1 MDERL
6 RRFLRER
13 EEDLLEDILRLAAV
27 PSVSTDRP
35 AARRALA
42 VFLETA
48 RGYGLETSTGAGG
61 DVGIAEYGPGL
72 PEDAETLGILA
83 HVDVVDPGDPAAWTR
98 NPWGELADSAV
109 WGRGTQD
116 DKGPLAMCL
125 HAVRGIA
132 ESGLRVRRKV
142 RFVVGTMEEIDWAD
156 LRAWLAEPGC
166 RIPDYGFTPD
176 GEFPVICAENGYCD
190 AWLSFPRQASGR
202 DGPFTLE
209 SLEAGTSINSVP
221 DSARAVLSGPGV
233 RAAAR
238 LALEASAPPIRE
250 AVSLPPGPE
259 DRVELSAR
267 GRAAH
272 SSTPERGVNAL
283 ARLCAALSGIGS
295 WGPADFILRALDG
308 GRPAGVL
315 AALAGGTD
323 YGEDLPGPTVVSPD
337 MAASDEK
344 AFTLGI
350 NLRTAWGLGLG
361 DLESAFSAAARSYG
375 FTFRLESFLPAVYV
389 PADRPH
395 MKSLLRAYRTV
406 TGHPGGFIR
415 VPGSSY
421 AKALPNH
428 VAFGP
433 ILPGMPDL
441 CHQADERMTLKEIRT
456 CTEIYAEAIG
466 SLLLE

>member
-1 MDERL
+1 MDERI

-13 EEDLLEDILRLAAV
+13 EEDLLEDILRLVAV

-42 VFLETA
+42 AFLETA
-48 RGYGLETSTGAGG
+48 RGYGLAVSTGAGG

-83 HVDVVDPGDPAAWTR
+83 HVDVVDPGNPAAWTR
-98 NPWGELADSAV
+98 NPWGQRADGAL

-116 DKGPLAMCL
+116 DKGPLVMCL

-132 ESGLRVRRKV
+132 ESGLRVRRRV

-166 RIPDYGFTPD
+166 RPPDYGFTPD
-176 GEFPVICAENGYCD
+176 GEFPVIYAENGYCD
-190 AWLSFPRQASGR
+190 AWLSFPREASGR
-202 DGPFTLE
+202 AGSFTLE

-233 RAAAR
+233 RTAAR
-238 LALEASAPPIRE
+238 AALDASGPPVRE
-250 AVSLPPGPE
+250 AVSLMPGPD
-259 DRVELSAR
+259 DRVEVSAR

-272 SSTPERGVNAL
+272 SSTPERGDNAL
-283 ARLCAALSGIGS
+283 ARLCTSLSGIGS

-308 GRPAGVL
+308 GRPAEDL
-315 AALAGGTD
+315 AVLAGGKD
-323 YGEDLPGPTVVSPD
+323 PGEDLPGPTVVSPD

-406 TGHPGGFIR
+406 TGDPGGFIR